1 MEINLAVLQTGKHL
15 DLCAGTACESHFICL
30 LRLILKLTYL
40 HGLRFCI
47 FTHMDDHDEHVK
59 QQLDN

>member
-15 DLCAGTACESHFICL
+15 GLCAGTVCESHFICL

-40 HGLRFCI
+40 HGLRFRI